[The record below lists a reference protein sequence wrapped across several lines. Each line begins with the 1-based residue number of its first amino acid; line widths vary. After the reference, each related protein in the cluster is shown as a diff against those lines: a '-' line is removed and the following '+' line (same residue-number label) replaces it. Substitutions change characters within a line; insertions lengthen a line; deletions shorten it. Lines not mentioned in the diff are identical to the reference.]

1 MQVEIDDDLLLAL
14 CRHPD
19 KRPEKCGA
27 EEDVRRQV
35 EFYIYEH
42 IKKLDK
48 ADKLDYVSRSRLKRY
63 QRENKEFIIARR
75 PDKLD

>member
-1 MQVEIDDDLLLAL
+1 MHVEIDDDLLLAL

-35 EFYIYEH
+35 EFCVYEH
-42 IKKLDK
+42 IRKLDK
-48 ADKLDYVSRSRLKRY
+48 AGKLDDSGPRLLRCY